1 MDVCAVHAYIVRFA
15 AQSKRTVLGA
25 VLIIGSVR
33 YMAKLLAV
41 LTVLLLLPGTAT
53 SQTLVA
59 SADPVL
65 QPGDSL
71 HITVWRMPELSGG
84 FIVASDGTVRH
95 PLYQNVKV
103 AGVPIAEA
111 EDRIREFLRRFET
124 DPQVSID
131 PLLRVGVSGEVRLP
145 NLYALS
151 PEATLAQA
159 VAIAG
164 PTERGRLDRV
174 RLLRD
179 GQEYF
184 LDLTDTESN
193 VAQLRIQSGDQL
205 WVERRISIW
214 RDYVAPAG
222 SISSA
227 IIGLINLILR

>member
-1 MDVCAVHAYIVRFA
+1 M
-15 AQSKRTVLGA
+15 SKLYGALIA
-25 VLIIGSVR
+25 VLLFSPSV
-33 YMAKLLAV
+33 AA
-41 LTVLLLLPGTAT
+41 A
-53 SQTLVA
+53 QTLVA
-59 SADPVL
+59 SAEPVL

-84 FIVASDGTVRH
+84 FVVASDGTVRH
-95 PLYQNVKV
+95 PLYQNVAV
-103 AGVPIAEA
+103 AGIPLADA

-145 NLYALS
+145 NLYALP

-174 RLLRD
+174 RLLRE
-179 GQEYF
+179 GREYY

-193 VAQLRIQSGDQL
+193 VSQLRIQSGDQL
-205 WVERRISIW
+205 WVERRVSIW
-214 RDYVAPAG
+214 REYIAPGG
-222 SISSA
+222 SIASA
-227 IIGLINLILR
+227 IISLINILTR